1 MKLRPDCMSIFI
13 VPPSTEELERRLR
26 DRGTED
32 EETIALRMATAREE
46 MAHKNEYQ
54 HIVMNDNLEDAIN
67 EVISLVKTEQEKRN

>member
-1 MKLRPDCMSIFI
+1 MQLRPDCMSIFI
-13 VPPSTEELERRLR
+13 VPPSMEELERRLR

-54 HIVMNDNLEDAIN
+54 HIVMNDNLEDAII